1 MVREQDKEREEKGWD
16 RRKRRKGRKQ
26 KGKEISVEEGWS
38 GGLEKKRDE
47 LEKVC
52 RTLEMSVKESSQKR
66 H

>member
-16 RRKRRKGRKQ
+16 RRKRKKGSKR
-26 KGKEISVEEGWS
+26 KGKEIRVEGWS

-52 RTLEMSVKESSQKR
+52 RTLEMSVKESS
-66 H
+66 